1 MSHASTDSQA
11 ESAPTTTEPD
21 HDDDHN
27 DHDDHDDHDDDE
39 AAADL
44 SPGLQEIHQDVSH
57 TLETIDDHGEQ
68 IKRGVGVCFT
78 AGGVDRE
85 AAGDLQELVVEQLS
99 ELSKEHDQITTAEI
113 IAALWM
119 ELYRAS
125 GMLVGEDDDEEEQ
138 ADDEAED
145 PDEAAAET
153 DEEANAGSLGELF
166 GDDDEATN
174 GDAAEAPVD
183 PAFQ

>member
-1 MSHASTDSQA
+1 MGLGMSKAAPDTEAEA
-11 ESAPTTTEPD
+11 ESGPTTTE
-21 HDDDHN
+21 
-27 DHDDHDDHDDDE
+27 
-39 AAADL
+39 L
-44 SPGLQEIHQDVSH
+44 SPGLEDVRADVRT
-57 TLETIDDHGEQ
+57 TLAKIDDHGEH
-68 IKRGVGVCFT
+68 IKEAVGRCFIG
-78 AGGVDRE
+78 GGVDQE
-85 AAGDLQELVVEQLS
+85 AAREIQALLAKQLG
-99 ELSKEHDQITTAEI
+99 EVGEEHPHVSLPEI

-125 GMLVGEDDDEEEQ
+125 GMLVGEDDGEEEQ

-145 PDEAAAET
+145 PEEAAAET